1 MLNNEKKPES
11 IIMIVNGQPVEVCLR
26 TLNVCNKR
34 AQNFLRYLKKQSLEK
49 VHTMRFFWGDVIML
63 NMLTNQLLQKVNY
76 KSLSRVLKP
85 TVSLKDDLEEYR
97 EHRKVQVE
105 NLKDALIMANDKMLP
120 LDYSRE
126 LEKYYKKVTADED
139 TEKEK
144 ELTSAIISSSKDNQN
159 KINNNS
165 KKTTSLKKDTE
176 TLSISE
182 KENMVNEVIKENVS
196 ESKQQLDTNEE
207 NVSFD
212 NNNFETETT
221 KIDIDFS
228 NIPKSTE
235 DVKSEFEKSK
245 ESFTSFGTMDISS
258 LFE

>member
-126 LEKYYKKVTADED
+126 LEKYYKKVSVDED
-139 TEKEK
+139 AEKEK
-144 ELTSAIISSSKDNQN
+144 ELTSAILSSSKD
-159 KINNNS
+159 KHSEENS
-165 KKTTSLKKDTE
+165 KTELVSEQNTTSH
-176 TLSISE
+176 LSMSQEDMID
-182 KENMVNEVIKENVS
+182 EVIKEKIVKPKY
-196 ESKQQLDTNEE
+196 ETDINEE
-207 NVSFD
+207 
-212 NNNFETETT
+212 
-221 KIDIDFS
+221 DIDFDKTQ
-228 NIPKSTE
+228 NNNDITKENVTYASTPQTFE

-245 ESFTSFGTMDISS
+245 ESFASFGTMDISS